1 MKQVL
6 IKISLVRGLRNPPK
20 TSPLKDILN
29 CGNMNL
35 SFFECVNVLSIVVLQ
50 MLQGFF
56 RQLTS
61 ISDHAG
67 PCQSKGY
74 GINICPVEE
83 HVVLRFLSGGQIVAV
98 IVDQAEAVEPGEG
111 RAPDK
116 AVARC
121 AGCIPA
127 MQCTIKTGS
136 PYKSLNDFDGI
147 PCNEQRPSKR
157 ASPENFK

>member
-1 MKQVL
+1 MWDAV
-6 IKISLVRGLRNPPK
+6 S
-20 TSPLKDILN
+20 D
-29 CGNMNL
+29 
-35 SFFECVNVLSIVVLQ
+35 ECVNVLSIVVVLK
-50 MLQGFF
+50 MLQRFF

-67 PCQSKGY
+67 PCQCKGY

-111 RAPDK
+111 GAPDK

-121 AGCIPA
+121 ARCIPA
-127 MQCTIKTGS
+127 MEMAMAMALAMALAMAMAMV
-136 PYKSLNDFDGI
+136 PL
-147 PCNEQRPSKR
+147 
-157 ASPENFK
+157 